1 MRKLD
6 GNQVREPDKNHHID
20 EDDSESKS
28 LQETE
33 TDEQGEAVKERE
45 KRGKPKPNRINW
57 KTYQLTPDLETS
69 VLDVLTEEPVFERP
83 ISVRSM
89 ILKPKIANVSVSERR
104 GPLDSIPERFRINT
118 SSIIKVIRQLL
129 PTTTSSMLDEL
140 SSFTYHRPY
149 RTLIRIEPDLR
160 EYMKKLEE
168 IHKPKL
174 ETDQQELLSNQPS
187 GDEPMNMP
195 DNEEQQRV
203 PIKEEEEGSDVDEEE
218 GSDVDEAEEEL
229 RSKETLE
236 DLQCLMSFVDEDLGK
251 LLQLRKHIAN
261 RETQKISFNNI
272 WLLFELG
279 DEIVSPQIPSQI
291 FKVFHTAGGRQLD
304 RVKISS
310 MDVEDE
316 STKDYRR
323 HEKFSHFVVHAYRL
337 DYDGDRIIP
346 IEHKFR

>member
-1 MRKLD
+1 
-6 GNQVREPDKNHHID
+6 
-20 EDDSESKS
+20 
-28 LQETE
+28 
-33 TDEQGEAVKERE
+33 
-45 KRGKPKPNRINW
+45 
-57 KTYQLTPDLETS
+57 
-69 VLDVLTEEPVFERP
+69 
-83 ISVRSM
+83 
-89 ILKPKIANVSVSERR
+89 
-104 GPLDSIPERFRINT
+104 
-118 SSIIKVIRQLL
+118 
-129 PTTTSSMLDEL
+129 
-140 SSFTYHRPY
+140 
-149 RTLIRIEPDLR
+149 
-160 EYMKKLEE
+160 
-168 IHKPKL
+168 
-174 ETDQQELLSNQPS
+174 
-187 GDEPMNMP
+187 MP

-203 PIKEEEEGSDVDEEE
+203 PIMEEEE

-304 RVKISS
+304 GVKISR

-316 STKDYRR
+316 STTDYRR